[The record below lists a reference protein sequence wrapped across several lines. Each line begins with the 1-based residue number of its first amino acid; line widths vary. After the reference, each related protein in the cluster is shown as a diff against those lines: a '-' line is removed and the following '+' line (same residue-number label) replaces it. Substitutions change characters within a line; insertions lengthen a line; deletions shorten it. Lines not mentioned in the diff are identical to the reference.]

1 MTPSQRDPALKPSV
15 FPNLGRGLPAA
26 ASAGQPQA
34 EPRHRAASL
43 GSWTLVDSPRQ
54 GQERL
59 LGRPPCAL
67 RWEGHG
73 WMPPVSQDHLRVAP
87 PQGGLCGHPN
97 KCFPEVW
104 CGSRRVL
111 HDRFTLV
118 KVRALLTCFLHASC
132 DSVTGWISVNH
143 RELPE

>member
-43 GSWTLVDSPRQ
+43 GSRALVADSARQ

-67 RWEGHG
+67 CWEGHG
-73 WMPPVSQDHLRVAP
+73 WCFLSPRTTFVWLLLRVDFAAI
-87 PQGGLCGHPN
+87 LLIN
-97 KCFPEVW
+97 AFPKSGVGAGMSSMT
-104 CGSRRVL
+104 GS
-111 HDRFTLV
+111 
-118 KVRALLTCFLHASC
+118 LLL
-132 DSVTGWISVNH
+132 
-143 RELPE
+143 R

>member
-43 GSWTLVDSPRQ
+43 GSWTLVDGTWE

-67 RWEGHG
+67 CWEGRG
-73 WMPPVSQDHLRVAP
+73 WVPPVSQDHLRVAP
-87 PQGGLCGHPN
+87 PQVGFVAILINAFQKSGVGAGMSSMT
-97 KCFPEVW
+97 
-104 CGSRRVL
+104 GS
-111 HDRFTLV
+111 
-118 KVRALLTCFLHASC
+118 LLL
-132 DSVTGWISVNH
+132 
-143 RELPE
+143 R